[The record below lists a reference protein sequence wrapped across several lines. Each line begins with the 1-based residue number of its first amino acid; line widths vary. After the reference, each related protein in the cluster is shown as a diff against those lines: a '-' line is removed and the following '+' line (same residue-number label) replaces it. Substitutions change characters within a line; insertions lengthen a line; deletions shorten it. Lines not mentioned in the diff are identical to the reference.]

1 MPFEIGAYLF
11 SPNQCTE
18 WRLIVVRRTDLTR
31 CCVDVSYAGR
41 ELLVR
46 AWLGKER
53 VESLSWFDRL
63 IRLAFVGPFSDCVK
77 SHFHH

>member
-1 MPFEIGAYLF
+1 MKLLTFARILIRSKGRAARDWRFFCSLQ
-11 SPNQCTE
+11 NQRME
-18 WRLIVVRRTDLTR
+18 GRLIVVRRTDLTR

-53 VESLSWFDRL
+53 VESLTRFDGL
-63 IRLAFVGPFSDCVK
+63 I
-77 SHFHH
+77 